1 MKESWENKNTLGER
15 RIQKSKI
22 SVNSV
27 RDYYTWKGGEILR
40 RSLLMGRER
49 ERERKKEKVHIFS
62 LISGMQYFQGKFNL
76 CIPPRCSNTSYSFHV
91 RGGLRTAELKWSY
104 DLGALFLGAGFW
116 ATGHWHWQE
125 AHCVEEHREPY
136 RLQEDPFPF
145 SLCQE
150 EKVFELGLGGLRN
163 MLHVKS
169 HIQYSKISM
178 RISHILCLKA
188 TKALESLKSV
198 CLQWVWAPY
207 CCVWHQS
214 LTVTPSQMLSCQ

>member
-1 MKESWENKNTLGER
+1 MYPSN
-15 RIQKSKI
+15 
-22 SVNSV
+22 
-27 RDYYTWKGGEILR
+27 
-40 RSLLMGRER
+40 
-49 ERERKKEKVHIFS
+49 S
-62 LISGMQYFQGKFNL
+62 LIQFP
-76 CIPPRCSNTSYSFHV
+76 CV
-91 RGGLRTAELKWSY
+91 RGGLRGTAELNWSC
-104 DLGALFLGAGFW
+104 DLGALFLGAGFR

-136 RLQEDPFPF
+136 RLQGDPFPF

-163 MLHVKS
+163 MLVVKS

-178 RISHILCLKA
+178 HISYILCLKA

-214 LTVTPSQMLSCQ
+214 LVSDCNCQPDALLLIIIVINNNLPSC